1 MKKLGITL
9 EDGSRIMVQLTDERL
24 AQVKQYLE
32 THPLASMNE
41 AVLESGRLNR
51 AKKEEQK

>member
-1 MKKLGITL
+1 MNKLGITL
-9 EDGSRIMVQLTDERL
+9 EDGARIMVQLTDERL
-24 AQVKQYLE
+24 EQVKQYLE
-32 THPLASMNE
+32 THPGVSMNE